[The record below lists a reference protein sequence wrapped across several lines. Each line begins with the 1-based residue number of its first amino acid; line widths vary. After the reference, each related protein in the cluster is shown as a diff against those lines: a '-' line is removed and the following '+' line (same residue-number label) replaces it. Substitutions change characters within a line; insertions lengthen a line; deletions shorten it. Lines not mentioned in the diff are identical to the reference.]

1 MLDRKKLAALCFL
14 LGLMLVALI
23 AALQLLAAVGDT
35 TLEELHQMTKRIEQL
50 SKAEH
55 DLIRDVHPKVDEI
68 KEKVDDVAA
77 EFPPKHPRQSDRN
90 VGTDRIRE
98 INSLRLRSA
107 ARGRRTMVH
116 LRVASRP

>member
-1 MLDRKKLAALCFL
+1 MNIQNTALILGWAGIACWLVCFL
-14 LGLMLVALI
+14 WMHRI
-23 AALQLLAAVGDT
+23 SSRQDT